1 MCSKSAKWL
10 ILIMPCSKSAKWLVD
25 LNNYLDIAYTF
36 KISKINVGVLI
47 IATQDHFS
55 QYQRSKNS
63 LKKRYMEIT
72 NSYFLGTM
80 KKCPG

>member
-1 MCSKSAKWL
+1 MT
-10 ILIMPCSKSAKWLVD
+10 CSKSAKWLVD

-36 KISKINVGVLI
+36 KISKINVGVFN
-47 IATQDHFS
+47 IATRDHFS
-55 QYQRSKNS
+55 LCQGSKNS
-63 LKKRYMEIT
+63 LKKRYMEMT